1 MAIYDDD
8 YIYGT
13 AAKKI
18 EYDVYEENKVLKRKK
33 QAKSN
38 YKVQVKTV
46 LCVVAIFAASLVL
59 MYRYAVI
66 TDLNYRINDT
76 YKKYNDLRNENS
88 RLSVEIGKDMS
99 LSKVKEVAENRL
111 GMQKPN
117 KYQIVHVRVPKK
129 DVTIV
134 AENYKDYKDVTAN
147 TGGALAMVFDKVK
160 KYTQLL
166 Y

>member
-1 MAIYDDD
+1 MAMYEEE

-33 QAKSN
+33 EAKYN
-38 YKVQVKTV
+38 YKIQLKTV
-46 LCVVAIFAASLVL
+46 LCIMMIFAASLIL

-66 TDLNYRINDT
+66 TDLNYRIDDS
-76 YKKYNDLRNENS
+76 YKKYNGLRNENS
-88 RLSVEIGKDMS
+88 RLSVQIGKDMD
-99 LSKVKEVAENRL
+99 LSTVKEIAESRL

-117 KYQIVHVRVPKK
+117 KYQIVYVRVPKT

-134 AENYKDYKDVTAN
+134 SEGYKDVQPN
-147 TGGALAMVFDKVK
+147 TESAIVMVFDRVK
-160 KYTQLL
+160 KYAQIL